1 MITLLSLLDFKNFS
15 HEVLNVG
22 PFTVIVGA
30 NATGKS
36 NIRDAFR
43 FLHGIGRGYTLP
55 EIVGGK
61 YGAGGQIEWEPIRGA
76 PREIVR
82 AGEET
87 FNIAV
92 VLRIQD
98 KDFTYFVGAGSELL
112 GTTGFRIWS
121 EELQVDK
128 RAVYRWRNDEFEHQG
143 KQQSERFMRLLRRDQ
158 PILTQL
164 HELQQN
170 KGAGVQIRPVI
181 DALANM
187 RFLDLAPDRMRRP
200 SFPGQTVLGDS
211 GENLPTVLRALCADS
226 EHKEVLMQWT
236 RELTPMDVE
245 DLKFLEDPAGRV
257 HLVLHERGGRETT
270 AFSASDGTLRFL
282 AMLAALLG
290 PDPAQLYFLEEI
302 DNGIHPS
309 RLNLLVDLIERQT
322 AKGETQVIATTH
334 SPELLT
340 IMGDTT
346 FNNTSVVCR
355 REGAD
360 DAVIRPVAKLPNAAK
375 LRKSQGLGRL
385 LTSGWMETAV
395 TFTEEDGNSEDRS
408 E

>member
-1 MITLLSLLDFKNFS
+1 MITALKLFDFKNFAR
-15 HEVLNVG
+15 ETLGAG

-43 FLHGIGRGYTLP
+43 FLHGIGRGYALS

-61 YGAGGQIEWEPIRGA
+61 HGAGGQLEWESIRGG
-76 PREIVR
+76 PREISR
-82 AGEET
+82 AGSGVFAFSVALTVKSRKFSYFAGVASEAFGESGFKIGLET
-87 FNIAV
+87 LV
-92 VLRIQD
+92 VDNETVYHWRN
-98 KDFTYFVGAGSELL
+98 
-112 GTTGFRIWS
+112 
-121 EELQVDK
+121 EELTLNGEKLAKDTQ
-128 RAVYRWRNDEFEHQG
+128 RIF
-143 KQQSERFMRLLRRDQ
+143 RRDQ
-158 PILTQL
+158 PILAQL
-164 HELQQN
+164 HEMQ
-170 KGAGVQIRPVI
+170 AGKDVDLLVGTIVE
-181 DALANM
+181 AFASM
-187 RFLDLAPDRMRRP
+187 RFLDLAPDSMRQP
-200 SFPGQTVLGDS
+200 SFPGQTVLGDR
-211 GENLPTVLRALCADS
+211 GENLPSVLKELCAKP
-226 EHKEVLMQWT
+226 EHKDVLMQWT
-236 RELTPMDVE
+236 RELTPMDMEDVE
-245 DLKFLEDPAGRV
+245 FPLDPAGRV
-257 HLVLHERGGRETT
+257 HLVLRERGRKETT

-309 RLNLLVDLIERQT
+309 RLSLLVDLIERQT
-322 AKGETQVIATTH
+322 AKGGSQVIATTH

-340 IMGDTT
+340 IMGDVT

-355 REGAD
+355 LEGAD
-360 DAVIRPVAKLPNAAK
+360 DAVIRPVAELPNAAK

-395 TFTEEDGNSEDRS
+395 TFSEDDENGREVS